1 MLPDLFPNQT
11 PTFAK
16 RANRFGSTKTPKQR
30 GKYLL
35 EHGWPLF
42 PAGMDVDNSCVS
54 TLSSR
59 CLHFQCAFP
68 QLPVQGARWRHL
80 ALHSADSCTL
90 PVGTSSETLRTEI
103 GILRWNSNILQVKIM
118 GIWLT
123 HETVVIWKKWLS
135 LSAKCAVPNME
146 HMAESADIAWSSEQ
160 VFSHGKDPD
169 PLSA

>member
-42 PAGMDVDNSCVS
+42 PAGMNVDNSCVS

-90 PVGTSSETLRTEI
+90 PVGTSSETARTKLVYFVVI
-103 GILRWNSNILQVKIM
+103 GICSRWKLWAFDWHMKQLWYGKSDFPCQLSVQC
-118 GIWLT
+118 LT
-123 HETVVIWKKWLS
+123 
-135 LSAKCAVPNME
+135 
-146 HMAESADIAWSSEQ
+146 WSTWRNR
-160 VFSHGKDPD
+160 
-169 PLSA
+169 LT